1 MAFREVR
8 PMNADSDN
16 NLLAKIVES
25 LAVSIGQRG
34 HDLYSAA
41 GVHVGEWVVLH
52 AITAATVDLTRDG
65 ATESFA
71 LVAGDRVYGR
81 ITSIN
86 ATSGTVEGY
95 RAN

>member
-1 MAFREVR
+1 MR
-8 PMNADSDN
+8 ADSDN

-41 GVHVGEWVVLH
+41 GVHAGEWVVLH
-52 AITAATVDLTRDG
+52 AITAATVEIVRDG
-65 ATESFA
+65 LSETIV
-71 LVAGDRVYGR
+71 LVAGDRLYGQ

-86 ATSGTVEGY
+86 VTSGSAEGY